1 VLMHDVTLELRR
13 SDDSA
18 VSEFKMFDEQTSPV
32 EGLMAADALELLVH
46 FVVLRPVSVPVT
58 ML

>member
-1 VLMHDVTLELRR
+1 MLMHNVALELRR

-18 VSEFKMFDEQTSPV
+18 VSEFKVLDEQTRPV

-46 FVVLRPVSVPVT
+46 FVVLRLVSVPDT